1 MRREAE
7 RRRLGQGSLL
17 ASLTQDVEPKEE
29 PPDVKPRRTTLKP
42 KPKQLLKPNE
52 EPPDVKPRRTILK
65 PKPKQLGLPPK
76 AMPRPKRTTLKPK
89 EEPPD
94 VKPKEEP
101 LEVKP
106 KEEPLD
112 AEAEEEDQP
121 APTRSRP
128 CSYRRL
134 QLPGR
139 EDRPAPAGEDQPA
152 ATRYVEVHGLGGQWT
167 KIVLAKE
174 EADIDEGEP
183 AMRRLRSSSR
193 HRRGRAGDEAAYY
206 VQPRRGHRRG
216 RAGDEAAEVFQP
228 IEELDECN
236 EECRDEDSVAHTEAS
251 EATEAQRRPS
261 VAQRPSV
268 ATWRTTFRTHTEASV
283 AQRRRPG
290 WTPNLSTVL
299 GSTTRRR
306 PRTKSCARP

>member
-1 MRREAE
+1 M
-7 RRRLGQGSLL
+7 
-17 ASLTQDVEPKEE
+17 
-29 PPDVKPRRTTLKP
+29 
-42 KPKQLLKPNE
+42 
-52 EPPDVKPRRTILK
+52 
-65 PKPKQLGLPPK
+65 
-76 AMPRPKRTTLKPK
+76 
-89 EEPPD
+89 
-94 VKPKEEP
+94 KPKEEP

-128 CSYRRL
+128 CGYRRL

-152 ATRYVEVHGLGGQWT
+152 ATRYVEVRGRGGQWA

-251 EATEAQRRPS
+251 VATEAQRHHMEDYVQDPHRG
-261 VAQRPSV
+261 
-268 ATWRTTFRTHTEASV
+268 
-283 AQRRRPG
+283 QRRSEEEAGLDAEFIDGPWVDDEEEDRGQRAARGRDEAACQSRPE
-290 WTPNLSTVL
+290 
-299 GSTTRRR
+299 
-306 PRTKSCARP
+306 AA